1 MIKKLFNLITKFDG
15 KIYIKFFLLNVFFL
29 INAIL
34 QLAYG
39 YSVFPLLS
47 SFSNKT
53 NNINEYLINFKTY
66 LNLTNLTDFEFFV
79 IFFLILSIIANI
91 STMVMNYLNFSFT
104 YNLIVSIRSSFF
116 NRIQKSYYLKL
127 ISRNSSFYST
137 LLIENIERVAANVFG
152 SLNNIIHQTFLIIF
166 ISVPLIITNTK
177 IFLIL
182 IIFLSLIFFLIMKFL
197 KKYYEDSGKKTS
209 KYLQLRKNYILQLI
223 RNFREIKIF
232 DLQKVYYKNF
242 KSNEILVNNL
252 YKKTNVISH
261 STKPLIEISILV
273 IFFIIYFVNKDKF
286 IFDLKLISYFGVTVF
301 AFYKIAPAF
310 NTIYSSI
317 NNINFDKDAINI
329 LNNFYNSSD
338 QLNLNTEKIK
348 SFNNFELKNINF
360 SYDDNKE
367 NVIKDMSFNLNLDS
381 INIITGKSGSGKS
394 TLINLIMGLIPAKSG
409 FFKIN
414 NLPVEIYNNINW
426 FKMISYVPQNVNL
439 INDTILKN
447 ITLGQENFDEN
458 KVIEVLKEVNLY
470 EDLKSRLDEVIFEYN
485 NNLSGGQLQRM
496 AIARALY
503 RDSKLVIFD
512 EPISN
517 LDTESAKQVIKVIN
531 NLKKDRI
538 VIIVSHSLIDEF
550 NYDSR
555 IEL

>member
-1 MIKKLFNLITKFDG
+1 MIKKVFNLITKFDG
-15 KIYIKFFLLNVFFL
+15 KIYLKFFLLNVFFL

-34 QLAYG
+34 QLAYV
-39 YSVFPLLS
+39 YSVFPLIS

-53 NNINEYLINFKTY
+53 NKVNEYLINFKTY
-66 LNLTNLTDFEFFV
+66 INLSNLSDIEFFV

-91 STMVMNYLNFSFT
+91 STMTINYLNFNFT

-116 NRIQKSYYLKL
+116 KRIQKSYYLEL
-127 ISRNSSFYST
+127 ISKNSSFYST

-166 ISVPLIITNTK
+166 ISVPLIITNSK

-182 IIFLSLIFFLIMKFL
+182 IIFLSLIFFFIMKFL
-197 KKYYEDSGKKTS
+197 KKYYEESGKKTS

-242 KSNEILVNNL
+242 KLNEILVNNL

-261 STKPLIEISILV
+261 STKPLIEISILIIFFV
-273 IFFIIYFVNKDKF
+273 IFFFNKEQF
-286 IFDLKLISYFGVTVF
+286 IFDTKLLSYFGVTIF

-317 NNINFDKDAINI
+317 NNIHFDKDAVNI
-329 LNNFYNSSD
+329 LNDFYRSSD
-338 QLNLNTEKIK
+338 QIRLNNEKIDNLN
-348 SFNNFELKNINF
+348 NLELKNVSFKYDNSKEIVIMDMNF
-360 SYDDNKE
+360 NFK
-367 NVIKDMSFNLNLDS
+367 LDS

-394 TLINLIMGLIPAKSG
+394 TLMNLLMGLIPAKSG

-414 NLPVEIYNNINW
+414 NSPLQIYNNINW
-426 FKMISYVPQNVNL
+426 FKLISYVPQNVNL

-447 ITLGQENFDEN
+447 ITLGQENTDKN
-458 KVIEVLKEVNLY
+458 KVIDVLKKVDLY
-470 EDLKSRLDEVIFEYN
+470 DDLKDRLDELIFEYN

-496 AIARALY
+496 SIARALY

-517 LDTESAKQVIKVIN
+517 LDTISAKQVIKVIN